1 MDSLS
6 FYLSREGVRVT
17 TAIPDA
23 SVLELYPHEQNGIM
37 IILAAVSRKFT
48 GKMNTQDNLIALA
61 NEVEG
66 RCRDELN
73 LEVICDPTNIELAED
88 QKTTYISPVCI
99 PISRLTPE
107 AFDFSRARYETQQGF
122 VDGVPGV
129 ITETGEFR
137 EPPKQISM
145 PGGVDVAGD

>member
-1 MDSLS
+1 MTQS
-6 FYLSREGVRVT
+6 
-17 TAIPDA
+17 AIPDA

-48 GKMNTQDNLIALA
+48 GKMNTADNLIALA
-61 NEVEG
+61 QEVEG

-88 QKTTYISPVCI
+88 EKTTYISPVCT

-107 AFDFSRARYETQQGF
+107 AFDFSRARYEVQQGF
-122 VDGVPGV
+122 VDGKPGV
-129 ITETGEFR
+129 ITEDGRFV
-137 EPPKQISM
+137 EPTQQIATPS
-145 PGGVDVAGD
+145 GGVSVGSD